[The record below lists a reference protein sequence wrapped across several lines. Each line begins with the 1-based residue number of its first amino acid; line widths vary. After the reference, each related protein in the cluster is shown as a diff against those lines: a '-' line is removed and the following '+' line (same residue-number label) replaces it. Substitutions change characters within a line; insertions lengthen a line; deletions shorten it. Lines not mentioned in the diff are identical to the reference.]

1 MAQSAISRFSKL
13 ATDPLRNF
21 RFIVDFR
28 VTGDNGAPGSAPASS
43 APYMKFRGGF
53 TTVEGLNMTVAPI
66 SYREGGMNT
75 TLHQL
80 PGMTSFNPISL
91 SRGVIL
97 GQTEAINWFKQLFAA
112 SSGEGIA
119 GIDGT
124 TYRCDMD
131 IYVLDHPI
139 TGSPSISAS
148 DIISKSAYKM
158 KFIVHNA
165 WVSSLSY
172 TGLDAGSNGL
182 MYESMTLQHEGLSV
196 QLANYGSNVSATLT

>member
-28 VTGDNGAPGSAPASS
+28 VTGDTGAPGSAA
-43 APYMKFRGGF
+43 AGQNTFLKFKGGF
-53 TTVEGLNMTVAPI
+53 TSVDGLSMSVDGI

-75 TLHQL
+75 SLHQL
-80 PGMTSFNPISL
+80 PGRVTFQPITL
-91 SRGVIL
+91 QRGVIL
-97 GQTEAINWFKQLFAA
+97 GQSEAIQWFKQLFAA
-112 SSGEGIA
+112 ASGEGIS
-119 GIDGT
+119 GIDGST
-124 TYRCDMD
+124 FRCDLD

-139 TGSPSISAS
+139 TGSPLISAS

-165 WVSSLSY
+165 WISSLSY
-172 TGLDAGSNGL
+172 SGLNASDNAL
-182 MYESMTLQHEGLSV
+182 MYENLTLVHEGLSV
-196 QLANYGSNVSATLT
+196 QLANFGSNVSATLT

>member
-28 VTGDNGAPGSAPASS
+28 VTGDTGAPGSQAASS
-43 APYMKFRGGF
+43 APYMKFKGGF
-53 TTVEGLNMTVAPI
+53 SSVDGLSLSVDSI

-75 TLHQL
+75 SMHML
-80 PGMTSFNPISL
+80 PGRTSFQPITL

-97 GQTEAINWFKQLFAA
+97 GQSEAINWFKQLFAA
-112 SSGEGIA
+112 SSGEGIS

-124 TYRCDMD
+124 TFRCDMD

-148 DIISKSAYKM
+148 DIISKTAYKM

-165 WVSSLSY
+165 WISGLSY
-172 TGLDAGSNGL
+172 SGLNASDNLL
-182 MYESMTLQHEGLSV
+182 MYENMTLVHEGLSV